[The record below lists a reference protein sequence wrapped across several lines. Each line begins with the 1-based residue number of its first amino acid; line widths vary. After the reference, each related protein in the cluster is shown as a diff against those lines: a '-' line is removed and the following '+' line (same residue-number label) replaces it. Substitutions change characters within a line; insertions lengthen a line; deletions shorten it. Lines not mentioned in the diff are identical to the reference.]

1 MKVLDYTTGLYTLA
15 LKMVF
20 SLQIENP
27 LLSLIP
33 HNFEEEDVHVSW
45 DLRCRKIDSSQ
56 KYSLLKIKK
65 PGFLFRILKANK
77 IVHYFLAM

>member
-33 HNFEEEDVHVSW
+33 QKFEEEMFMSVGIYVVVK
-45 DLRCRKIDSSQ
+45 LILRKITR
-56 KYSLLKIKK
+56 Y
-65 PGFLFRILKANK
+65 
-77 IVHYFLAM
+77 

>member
-33 HNFEEEDVHVSW
+33 RKVEEEMFMSVGIYVVVKLI
-45 DLRCRKIDSSQ
+45 LRKST
-56 KYSLLKIKK
+56 
-65 PGFLFRILKANK
+65 
-77 IVHYFLAM
+77 HY

>member
-33 HNFEEEDVHVSW
+33 HKFEEEMFMSVGIYVVVK
-45 DLRCRKIDSSQ
+45 LILRKITR
-56 KYSLLKIKK
+56 Y
-65 PGFLFRILKANK
+65 
-77 IVHYFLAM
+77 